1 MVYDVDSILFSP
13 PDPLLFSK
21 ATVVSP
27 YHYLNTT
34 NLSTS
39 SRDDP
44 PKTVTITEK
53 ILTTVTVSE
62 APVTTTEVL
71 PPQSPKVP
79 APSRTSTVG
88 LGPAKSMWVAP
99 TNLTDLSTFRVTKFS
114 EGQDNLDIVSGV
126 PVEAGTTASDD
137 TTPMLQLLFPAG
149 SINPGQ
155 KPTGGAEFYASP
167 IDISSARNVT
177 LQYSVLFPFDFD
189 WVLAGKLP
197 GLYGGRTGC
206 SGGDPA
212 VDCFSTRLMWREGG
226 AGELYLV
233 RIYRLPYG
241 MIPHDI
247 STHPRINNRKV
258 YVRPQGLFV
267 TKLTVCPSVVDLF
280 IGQQGIGQRSD
291 RLYFSTLPANKTEL
305 SHWT

>member
-1 MVYDVDSILFSP
+1 MASKATITLILLGKLQLSLAAPAHDGSTNLSSTILTASPESQQSAILRASKSELQPIKLYSILFSP
-13 PDPLLFSK
+13 PDPLSIPK
-21 ATVVSP
+21 ASVVSP
-27 YHYLNTT
+27 YHDSNTT

-39 SRDDP
+39 SRDES

-53 ILTTVTVSE
+53 ISTTVTVSE
-62 APVTTTEVL
+62 APVTITEVLL
-71 PPQSPKVP
+71 PPQSPKAP
-79 APSRTSTVG
+79 APSRTSTAG
-88 LGPAKSMWVAP
+88 LGPAKSIWVAP
-99 TNLTDLSTFRVTKFS
+99 TDLTDLSTFRVTKFS
-114 EGQDNLDIVSGV
+114 EGQDNLEIVNSV
-126 PVEAGTTASDD
+126 PVEAGTAASDD
-137 TTPMLQLLFPAG
+137 ATPMLQLLFPAG

-233 RIYRLPYG
+233 RVCRLP
-241 MIPHDI
+241 
-247 STHPRINNRKV
+247 
-258 YVRPQGLFV
+258 
-267 TKLTVCPSVVDLF
+267 
-280 IGQQGIGQRSD
+280 
-291 RLYFSTLPANKTEL
+291 EE
-305 SHWT
+305 

>member
-1 MVYDVDSILFSP
+1 MTSKATITLILLGKLQLSLAAPAHDGSTNLSSTTLTASPESQRSAILRSSKSELQSIKLYSILFSP
-13 PDPLLFSK
+13 PGPLSIPK
-21 ATVVSP
+21 ASVVSS

-53 ILTTVTVSE
+53 IPTTVTVSE
-62 APVTTTEVL
+62 APVMITEILL
-71 PPQSPKVP
+71 PPQSPKAP
-79 APSRTSTVG
+79 APSRTSTAG
-88 LGPAKSMWVAP
+88 LGPAKSIWVAP
-99 TNLTDLSTFRVTKFS
+99 TDLTDLSKFRVTKFS
-114 EGQDNLDIVSGV
+114 EGQDNLKIVNHV
-126 PVEAGTTASDD
+126 PVDAGTAASDD

-233 RIYRLPYG
+233 RVYRLPYG

-247 STHPRINNRKV
+247 T
-258 YVRPQGLFV
+258 VRTQG
-267 TKLTVCPSVVDLF
+267 
-280 IGQQGIGQRSD
+280 
-291 RLYFSTLPANKTEL
+291 
-305 SHWT
+305 